1 MRTTIKLDDEL
12 LARLKE
18 RAARTGR
25 TMSSLVEDA
34 VREMLARSDAGG
46 SDRAPIRLRTV
57 GGSGPLP
64 GVDLHDSAALLEL
77 MEGRG

>member
-1 MRTTIKLDDEL
+1 MRTTISIDDEL

-25 TMSSLVEDA
+25 TMSELVEDA
-34 VREMLARSDAGG
+34 VREMLARGRSHG
-46 SDRAPIRLRTV
+46 RQEPIRLRTA

-77 MEGRG
+77 MERER

>member
-1 MRTTIKLDDEL
+1 MRTTISIDDEL
-12 LARLKE
+12 LAQLKE

-25 TMSSLVEDA
+25 SMSQLVEDA
-34 VREMLARSDAGG
+34 VREMLARGRRAGE
-46 SDRAPIRLRTV
+46 RAPIRLRTA

-77 MEGRG
+77 MEREE